1 MENETAI
8 RIGFFFGIFAIMSL
22 WEVLSPR
29 RVLTTSKKFRWF
41 NNLTIVFLNPILLR
55 LVMPIFPVQM
65 SVIARN
71 KGWGLFN
78 NLALPYWLA
87 VVAGVLILDCV
98 IYFQHVIFH
107 MIPPFWRIHRMHH
120 TDLDFDVTTGL
131 RFHPIEIFLSMGI
144 KLGAVALIGAPA
156 LAVIIFEVLLNG
168 TSMFNHSNVYIPL
181 RLDRLIRLLVVT
193 PDMHRVHHSI
203 VMRESN
209 RNFGF
214 NLSLWDRLFRTY
226 KAQPDAGHKDMTIGL
241 AEFRN
246 ARKLSLPWL
255 MAIPFIDKS
264 RFGLSL

>member
-1 MENETAI
+1 
-8 RIGFFFGIFAIMSL
+8 
-22 WEVLSPR
+22 
-29 RVLTTSKKFRWF
+29 
-41 NNLTIVFLNPILLR
+41 
-55 LVMPIFPVQM
+55 
-65 SVIARN
+65 
-71 KGWGLFN
+71 
-78 NLALPYWLA
+78 
-87 VVAGVLILDCV
+87 
-98 IYFQHVIFH
+98 
-107 MIPPFWRIHRMHH
+107 MHH

-156 LAVIIFEVLLNG
+156 LAVIIFEVLSNG